1 MMVLSGGENAKVR
14 LCKLMLREINWL
26 VLDEPTNHL
35 DVAAKDSLKQAL
47 KEFKGTILLVSH
59 DPLFYEDWV
68 TDIWNVEDWTT
79 KIV

>member
-1 MMVLSGGENAKVR
+1 
-14 LCKLMLREINWL
+14 MLKEVNWL

-35 DVAAKDSLKQAL
+35 DGLAKESLKEAL
-47 KEFKGTILLVSH
+47 MAFKGTILLVSH
-59 DPLFYEDWV
+59 DPSFYEDWV